1 MNLEYGSW
9 TPFEFENWTECS
21 ATCDQGYQFRGRSR
35 ICTLSV
41 DNNKSNICRGSGY
54 ENEKR
59 VCNTHPCPSG
69 MKVCYFTFIVHCV
82 LLQPPHL

>member
-69 MKVCYFTFIVHCV
+69 MKV
-82 LLQPPHL
+82 

>member
-35 ICTLSV
+35 TCTLSV
-41 DNNKSNICRGSGY
+41 YYNKSNICRGPGY

-69 MKVCYFTFIVHCV
+69 MKVCCFTFLVHCV